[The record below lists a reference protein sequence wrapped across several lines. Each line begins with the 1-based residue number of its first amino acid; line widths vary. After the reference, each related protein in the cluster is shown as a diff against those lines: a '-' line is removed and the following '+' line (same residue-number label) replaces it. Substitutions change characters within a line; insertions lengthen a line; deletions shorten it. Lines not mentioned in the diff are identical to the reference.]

1 MRKLKSDENFL
12 VLFPYMHLH
21 PDIHYPY
28 IHILTNT
35 PPKKKTLLLEEV
47 QRMSSA
53 TADSD
58 YRILNVCA
66 D

>member
-1 MRKLKSDENFL
+1 MRKLESDENFL

-28 IHILTNT
+28 IHILTNI
-35 PPKKKTLLLEEV
+35 PPKKTLLLEEA

-53 TADSD
+53 AADSD
-58 YRILNVCA
+58 YRVPNACA